1 MKHDLKLIIA
11 VALAALAV
19 QAPMATAK
27 TAKPKA
33 DASDQAFDD
42 FGLSVRQD
50 LAAQILEPNP
60 AWKHARTTT
69 DGKRACLAEKR
80 YQVDAVVP
88 PQLATTNVGQQLLSG
103 GGLTTANLSSSC
115 GGVPIAPAAVVQ

>member
-1 MKHDLKLIIA
+1 MKHNLKLIIA
-11 VALAALAV
+11 VALSALAV
-19 QAPMATAK
+19 QACVATAK
-27 TAKPKA
+27 TPKPKA

-80 YQVDAVVP
+80 YQVDAVIQ
-88 PQLATTNVGQQLLSG
+88 PQLATTGAGQQLLSG
-103 GGLTTANLSSSC
+103 GGLTTANLSASC
-115 GGVPIAPAAVVQ
+115 GGVPIASTVIQ